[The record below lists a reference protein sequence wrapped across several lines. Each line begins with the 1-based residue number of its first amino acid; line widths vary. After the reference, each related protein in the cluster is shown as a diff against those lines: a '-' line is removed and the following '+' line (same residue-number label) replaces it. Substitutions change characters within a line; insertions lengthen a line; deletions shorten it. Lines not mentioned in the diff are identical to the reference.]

1 MPVHHSARP
10 VSRHARPLPA
20 RAVLCTTIACVL
32 ATAFSAQAQDSA
44 PPAQPPA
51 TGTTTA
57 QAPVTLDNITVIG
70 QRASLN
76 QAVQAKQMSDHVM
89 EVISADNMGQMPN
102 VTVAEALV
110 RLPGVNGT
118 RDRGNESLATV
129 RGLGPRMTMGTVNGR
144 EIASSEPNRAVRWEV
159 FPTEIVSTVKVYK
172 TQSADLVAGGLAATV
187 DISTISPL
195 DYTGAGFVGTVGPVF
210 YDHAK
215 DVDGYSPWGNRF
227 GASLVHKFNDN
238 LAVAFGATYQKQKN
252 SNSSIGS

>member
-102 VTVAEALV
+102 VTVAGRWCAC
-110 RLPGVNGT
+110 PAST
-118 RDRGNESLATV
+118 APAT
-129 RGLGPRMTMGTVNGR
+129 
-144 EIASSEPNRAVRWEV
+144 
-159 FPTEIVSTVKVYK
+159 
-172 TQSADLVAGGLAATV
+172 AATRAW
-187 DISTISPL
+187 P
-195 DYTGAGFVGTVGPVF
+195 PC
-210 YDHAK
+210 
-215 DVDGYSPWGNRF
+215 
-227 GASLVHKFNDN
+227 
-238 LAVAFGATYQKQKN
+238 VAWARA
-252 SNSSIGS
+252 

>member
-210 YDHAK
+210 YDHA
-215 DVDGYSPWGNRF
+215 
-227 GASLVHKFNDN
+227 
-238 LAVAFGATYQKQKN
+238 
-252 SNSSIGS
+252 